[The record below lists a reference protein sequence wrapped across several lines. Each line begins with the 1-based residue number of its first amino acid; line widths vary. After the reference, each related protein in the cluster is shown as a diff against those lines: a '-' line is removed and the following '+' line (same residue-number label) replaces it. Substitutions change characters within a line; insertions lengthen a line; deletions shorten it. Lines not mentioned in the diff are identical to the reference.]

1 MTGPRILAIE
11 SSCDETGVAVVVGG
25 RRIESNEV
33 ASQVA
38 LHAATGGIVPE
49 VAARQQLR
57 WIVPTLEAALDA
69 AHVDWDGIDAV
80 AVTYGPGLI
89 GSLLVGVNVAKGLA
103 LAHDLPL
110 VGVNHIE
117 GHIYAN
123 WLTDAPADAPLPPEP
138 DFPLLCLVVSG
149 GHTQLV
155 LMHDHGRY
163 TLLGQTV
170 DDAAGEAF
178 DKVGR
183 LLGLPYPGGP
193 AISAAATN
201 AMPATRFPRARTEGP
216 YDFSFS
222 GLKTAV
228 LREVN
233 GYRERGEP
241 IPVSPSPIAIDV
253 GVGLVWVVDPDG
265 TVTRIDRSS
274 GAALAPVAAGGAL
287 VDVLADG
294 DRAWVADIEG
304 GTVRSIDGATGEVGP
319 AVTVPAGAVRLAKA
333 GDRIWVTG
341 LEDRVTPLDPATG
354 AVGPAVRV
362 GTGPIGVEATA
373 TALWVA
379 NSDDDTVSRLDPAT
393 GLELGPPIDVGDAPV
408 AVAVTDRDVW
418 VVGVDPSAAVLVRP
432 T

>member
-1 MTGPRILAIE
+1 MSGPRILAIE

-25 RRIESNEV
+25 RRIEANQV

-57 WIVPTLEAALDA
+57 WIVPTIAAAIDQSGA
-69 AHVDWDGIDAV
+69 DWSDVDAV

-89 GSLLVGVNVAKGLA
+89 GSLLVGVNVAKALA
-103 LAHDLPL
+103 LAHELPL
-110 VGVNHIE
+110 VAVNHIE

-123 WLTDAPADAPLPPEP
+123 WLTDVAADDPLPAEP
-138 DFPLLCLVVSG
+138 VFPLLCLVVSG

-183 LLGLPYPGGP
+183 LLELPYPGGP
-193 AISAAATN
+193 AISAAAVG
-201 AMPATRFPRARTEGP
+201 ASPSTRFPRARTDGA

-228 LREVN
+228 LREVT

-241 IPVSPSPIAIDV
+241 IPVDGIAAAFEEA
-253 GVGLVWVVDPDG
+253 VVDALATK
-265 TVTRIDRSS
+265 TVAAAVDHDVAAVALGGGVAANRALRAVLAERLGAQGLPVMVPPPAWCTDNGAMI
-274 GAALAPVAAGGAL
+274 GAAAGFRLGAGERADAAL
-287 VDVLADG
+287 
-294 DRAWVADIEG
+294 E
-304 GTVRSIDGATGEVGP
+304 
-319 AVTVPAGAVRLAKA
+319 AVPNLSLP
-333 GDRIWVTG
+333 W
-341 LEDRVTPLDPATG
+341 LE
-354 AVGPAVRV
+354 
-362 GTGPIGVEATA
+362 
-373 TALWVA
+373 
-379 NSDDDTVSRLDPAT
+379 
-393 GLELGPPIDVGDAPV
+393 
-408 AVAVTDRDVW
+408 
-418 VVGVDPSAAVLVRP
+418 SA
-432 T
+432 

>member
-1 MTGPRILAIE
+1 MSGPRILAIE

-25 RRIESNEV
+25 RRIEANQV

-57 WIVPTLEAALDA
+57 WIVPTIEAAIDQSGA
-69 AHVDWDGIDAV
+69 DWSDVDAV

-89 GSLLVGVNVAKGLA
+89 GSLLVGVNVAKALA
-103 LAHDLPL
+103 LAHELPL
-110 VGVNHIE
+110 VAVNHIE

-123 WLTDAPADAPLPPEP
+123 WLTDVAADDPLPAEP
-138 DFPLLCLVVSG
+138 VFPLLCLVVSG

-183 LLGLPYPGGP
+183 LLELPYPGGP
-193 AISAAATN
+193 AISAAAVG
-201 AMPATRFPRARTEGP
+201 ASPSTRFPRARTDGA

-228 LREVN
+228 LREVT

-241 IPVSPSPIAIDV
+241 IPVDGIAAAFEEA
-253 GVGLVWVVDPDG
+253 VVDALATK
-265 TVTRIDRSS
+265 TVAAAVDHDVAAVALGGGVAANRCPPRRPGRAARGRGPALTVPPPAWCTDNGAMI
-274 GAALAPVAAGGAL
+274 GAAAGFRLGAGERADAAL
-287 VDVLADG
+287 
-294 DRAWVADIEG
+294 E
-304 GTVRSIDGATGEVGP
+304 
-319 AVTVPAGAVRLAKA
+319 AVPNLSLP
-333 GDRIWVTG
+333 W
-341 LEDRVTPLDPATG
+341 LE
-354 AVGPAVRV
+354 
-362 GTGPIGVEATA
+362 
-373 TALWVA
+373 
-379 NSDDDTVSRLDPAT
+379 
-393 GLELGPPIDVGDAPV
+393 
-408 AVAVTDRDVW
+408 
-418 VVGVDPSAAVLVRP
+418 SA
-432 T
+432 

>member
-1 MTGPRILAIE
+1 MSGPRILAIE

-25 RRIESNEV
+25 RRIEANQV

-38 LHAATGGIVPE
+38 LHASTGGIVPE

-57 WIVPTLEAALDA
+57 WIVPTLDA
-69 AHVDWDGIDAV
+69 AVSEAGVGWGDLDAV

-89 GSLLVGVNVAKGLA
+89 GSLLVGVSVAKALA
-103 LAHDLPL
+103 VAHDLPL

-123 WLTDAPADAPLPPEP
+123 WLTDAADGDPLPAEP

-193 AISAAATN
+193 AISAAAVG
-201 AMPATRFPRARTEGP
+201 ASPATRFPRARTDGP

-228 LREVN
+228 LREVAA
-233 GYRERGEP
+233 YRERGEAL
-241 IPVSPSPIAIDV
+241 PVD
-253 GVGLVWVVDPDG
+253 GLAAAFEDAVVDALATKTVAAARDHGVASVALGGGVAANRALRATLADRLGADG
-265 TVTRIDRSS
+265 IALLVPPPAWCTDNGAMIGAAAGFRHAAGDRA
-274 GAALAPVAAGGAL
+274 GAALEAVPNL
-287 VDVLADG
+287 SLPLQ
-294 DRAWVADIEG
+294 
-304 GTVRSIDGATGEVGP
+304 ATE
-319 AVTVPAGAVRLAKA
+319 
-333 GDRIWVTG
+333 
-341 LEDRVTPLDPATG
+341 
-354 AVGPAVRV
+354 
-362 GTGPIGVEATA
+362 
-373 TALWVA
+373 
-379 NSDDDTVSRLDPAT
+379 
-393 GLELGPPIDVGDAPV
+393 
-408 AVAVTDRDVW
+408 
-418 VVGVDPSAAVLVRP
+418 
-432 T
+432 

>member
-1 MTGPRILAIE
+1 MSAPRILAIE

-25 RRIESNEV
+25 RRIEANQV

-57 WIVPTLEAALDA
+57 WIVPTLEAALDEA
-69 AHVDWDGIDAV
+69 DAGWGDLDAV

-89 GSLLVGVNVAKGLA
+89 GSLLVGVNVAKA
-103 LAHDLPL
+103 IAESHDLPL

-123 WLTDAPADAPLPPEP
+123 WLTEVGGGEPMPPEP
-138 DFPLLCLVVSG
+138 AFPLLCLVVSG

-183 LLGLPYPGGP
+183 LLDLPYPGGP
-193 AISAAATN
+193 AISAAAAGAT
-201 AMPATRFPRARTEGP
+201 PATRFPRARTDGP

-228 LREVN
+228 LRQVA

-241 IPVSPSPIAIDV
+241 IPVDGIAAAFEEA
-253 GVGLVWVVDPDG
+253 VVDALVTK
-265 TVTRIDRSS
+265 TVAAAVDHGVAAVALGGGVAANRSLRATLDERLAAQGLPLLVPPPAWCTDNGAMI
-274 GAALAPVAAGGAL
+274 GAAAGFRFAA
-287 VDVLADG
+287 G
-294 DRAWVADIEG
+294 DRADAALE
-304 GTVRSIDGATGEVGP
+304 
-319 AVTVPAGAVRLAKA
+319 AVPNLALP
-333 GDRIWVTG
+333 W
-341 LEDRVTPLDPATG
+341 
-354 AVGPAVRV
+354 
-362 GTGPIGVEATA
+362 
-373 TALWVA
+373 
-379 NSDDDTVSRLDPAT
+379 
-393 GLELGPPIDVGDAPV
+393 LGPE
-408 AVAVTDRDVW
+408 
-418 VVGVDPSAAVLVRP
+418 
-432 T
+432 

>member
-25 RRIESNEV
+25 RRIEANQV

-57 WIVPTLEAALDA
+57 WIVPTLDA
-69 AHVDWDGIDAV
+69 AVSQAGVGWGDLDAV
-80 AVTYGPGLI
+80 AVTYGPGLV
-89 GSLLVGVNVAKGLA
+89 GSLLVGVSMAKALA
-103 LAHDLPL
+103 VAHDLPL

-123 WLTDAPADAPLPPEP
+123 WLTDAADGDALPAEP

-193 AISAAATN
+193 AISAAAVG
-201 AMPATRFPRARTEGP
+201 ASPATRFPRARTEGP

-228 LREVN
+228 LREVAA
-233 GYRERGEP
+233 YRERGEAL
-241 IPVSPSPIAIDV
+241 PVD
-253 GVGLVWVVDPDG
+253 GLAAAFEEAVVDALATKTVAAARDHGVASVALGGGVAANRALRATLADRLGADG
-265 TVTRIDRSS
+265 IALLVPPPAWCTDNGAMIGAAAGFRYAAGDRA
-274 GAALAPVAAGGAL
+274 GAALEAVPNL
-287 VDVLADG
+287 SLP
-294 DRAWVADIEG
+294 WQ
-304 GTVRSIDGATGEVGP
+304 ATE
-319 AVTVPAGAVRLAKA
+319 
-333 GDRIWVTG
+333 
-341 LEDRVTPLDPATG
+341 
-354 AVGPAVRV
+354 
-362 GTGPIGVEATA
+362 
-373 TALWVA
+373 
-379 NSDDDTVSRLDPAT
+379 
-393 GLELGPPIDVGDAPV
+393 
-408 AVAVTDRDVW
+408 
-418 VVGVDPSAAVLVRP
+418 
-432 T
+432 